1 LQIKSAVDFIP
12 SVIKNANTSDIRT
25 ELQNSLIQ
33 RTQGHSKFALSLSGG
48 VDSSIL
54 AIECAKMNLPV
65 EAYSLKWTNSDKDRY
80 NIDADIAKK
89 TAKRLGIQFTEV
101 EMPPPSFIP
110 SLLKNEKFQNG
121 DYSSA
126 LYETFL
132 EMDVLI
138 QTKEGQKEVQSLMEN
153 EETES
158 MAGCTANVCIVT
170 KT

>member
-1 LQIKSAVDFIP
+1 VFD
-12 SVIKNANTSDIRT
+12 
-25 ELQNSLIQ
+25 
-33 RTQGHSKFALSLSGG
+33 GHGGAEVALY
-48 VDSSIL
+48 V
-54 AIECAKMNLPV
+54 
-65 EAYSLKWTNSDKDRY
+65 
-80 NIDADIAKK
+80 KK
-89 TAKRLGIQFTEV
+89 H
-101 EMPPPSFIP
+101 FIP